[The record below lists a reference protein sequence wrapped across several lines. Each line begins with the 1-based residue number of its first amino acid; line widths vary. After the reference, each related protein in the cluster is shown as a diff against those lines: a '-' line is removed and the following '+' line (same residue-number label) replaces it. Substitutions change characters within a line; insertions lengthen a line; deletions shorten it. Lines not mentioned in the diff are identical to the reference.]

1 MRDMQIKRFDHSEY
15 RTFARPITGVL
26 GFALLGLALMSLGLI
41 AALVA
46 PQESVAQSN
55 NPDAMPL
62 GVFAS
67 GADHVLIN
75 GTRALPGTEIFAG
88 DEVTTNA
95 SGRAQLTFI
104 NASMLHLAGNSSV
117 QVVKIAP
124 AAGSWDEV
132 LILDFAQG
140 VGRMDA
146 GETVLIRGGGGGAF
160 IEGGTLDMVSSNS
173 RLVTV
178 MRRGTSQCRAAS
190 GITLTMTDEQRA
202 CILARGT
209 IRPSMLSAAMKRV
222 IDERLSIPPS
232 TRALSQ
238 NGAEAGANDYG
249 VNQLTNLGRENTA
262 LAPIVEPLPS
272 EGQTQ
277 SQLLRQFR
285 ADER

>member
-26 GFALLGLALMSLGLI
+26 GLALLGLALTSLGLI

-124 AAGSWDEV
+124 AAGSRDEV

-238 NGAEAGANDYG
+238 NGADAGANDYG